1 MKILLKIISILLFF
15 LLVLAFIYRKD
26 IYKYIRQ
33 EKIYNETIII
43 DNNSYAKN
51 YSYDYV
57 KLTDDFIADN
67 KDETINILY
76 TIINSGTPTF
86 TFYCDSYYD
95 NCIND
100 FREILN
106 NNEIL
111 SSINNFVH
119 PYNSFS
125 NIDAIMERDKITITI
140 TKKYSDND
148 ITILNNK
155 VNEIINKEITSNMSN
170 TSKIEKIHDYIINN
184 SYYYK
189 SSDTESG
196 KANDVLLKGY
206 GICSSYTDAM
216 ALFLSEFGLDNY
228 KISTDNHIWNLVYI
242 NNDWLHLDL
251 TYDDPVVSDG
261 SNMLLKEMFLINA
274 NALYK
279 LNDKN
284 HYFDKTIYSEAK

>member
-1 MKILLKIISILLFF
+1 MKILLKIISVLLFF
-15 LLVLAFIYRKD
+15 LLILAFIYRKD

-33 EKIYNETIII
+33 EKLYNENITI

-51 YSYDYV
+51 KSYNYV
-57 KLTDDFIADN
+57 KLTDSFITTN
-67 KDETINILY
+67 KDETKNILY

-100 FREILN
+100 FRNILN
-106 NNEIL
+106 DNEVL

-125 NIDAIMERDKITITI
+125 SINATMESDKVTINV
-140 TKKYSDND
+140 TKKYSDDD
-148 ITILNNK
+148 IISLNNK
-155 VNEIINKEITSNMSN
+155 VKAIIDSEITSDMTN

-216 ALFLSEFGLDNY
+216 ALFLSKFGLDNY

-242 NNDWLHLDL
+242 NNNWLHLDL

-261 SNMLLKEMFLINA
+261 SNMLLKEMFLINT
-274 NALYK
+274 NTLYN
-279 LNDKN
+279 LNDNN
-284 HYFDKTIYSEAK
+284 HHFDKTIYSEAK